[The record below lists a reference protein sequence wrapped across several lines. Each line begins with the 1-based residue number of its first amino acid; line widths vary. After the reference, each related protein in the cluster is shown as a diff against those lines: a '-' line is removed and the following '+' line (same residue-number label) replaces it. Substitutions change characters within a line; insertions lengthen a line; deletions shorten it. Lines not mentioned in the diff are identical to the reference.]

1 MEGVRRMITITK
13 DTSSTNETNV
23 LKMAQVATAKTIVK
37 ATKKLSEPCDKR
49 TISQILRESNG
60 GFSFRR

>member
-1 MEGVRRMITITK
+1 MKLPKVAVKSAAVIAK
-13 DTSSTNETNV
+13 AV
-23 LKMAQVATAKTIVK
+23 KMA
-37 ATKKLSEPCDKR
+37 EPRDKR

>member
-1 MEGVRRMITITK
+1 MLTTNKETSPSEVRVMKLPKVAVKSAAVIAK
-13 DTSSTNETNV
+13 AV
-23 LKMAQVATAKTIVK
+23 KMA
-37 ATKKLSEPCDKR
+37 EPRDKR